1 MTTRSAAFLLVLV
14 ALPLSVG
21 SLPSPVAA
29 KETRRVLVLF
39 SQERGHPAHDLTE
52 LGIRQAFSS
61 NRVFDLELYVEYL
74 DGARFYDAAHAAM
87 RAQYLRHKY
96 AGMKL
101 DAIIAVYPS
110 AVEFLLGNGNA
121 VFPGVPVVACEVPS
135 AFAETLERSPSRR
148 GITGEIIAENTG
160 KILETAL
167 RMRPDTK
174 RIALVGG
181 VARTDRYAEEVA
193 RKGFERF
200 AGRLELI
207 DLTMLSMEDT
217 LARVASL
224 PPDTIVFYSSIF
236 RDGAGQSF
244 VPRAALSLVSRASN
258 APVFGLYDS
267 YMGYGIVG
275 GHLASFEWSGR
286 TAGDLAL
293 RILSGEWPGA
303 IPFVREQGYV
313 DLYDGRE
320 LARWRIPDST
330 VPAGHT
336 ILYREPSLWES
347 HRQAFLAVIAALF
360 LQSILIAVLLVQRSR
375 RRRAELALLD
385 RTGELALAN
394 RRLQTEASELIRT
407 RTFLEASQ
415 EKFRRL
421 AGSLLTSQEAE
432 RGKVARELHDDISQ
446 RLAGIAIETGILDR
460 ESEDFGAPQKEK
472 LKGVVKELLRLSG
485 DVHLLSRRLHPSALD
500 DLGLPEAMR
509 SECARFS
516 RKHGIAVS
524 FEAEDVPGNLSGDVK
539 LCLYRVL
546 QEGLR
551 NVAKHSG
558 ATDACVR
565 LTGDDSA
572 LRFELKDNGGGFA
585 PDSEKKQQG
594 LGLISMRERVYL
606 VGGKLSL
613 ETKPGDGTVLRA
625 TISNRDGHT
634 PDES

>member
-1 MTTRSAAFLLVLV
+1 MAKRSAAFLLALLVL
-14 ALPLSVG
+14 ALSAEWVVPPL
-21 SLPSPVAA
+21 AA
-29 KETRRVLVLF
+29 KETRRVMVLF
-39 SQERGHPAHDLTE
+39 TQEKGHPAHDLTE
-52 LGIRQAFSS
+52 KGIRQSLSS
-61 NRVFDLELYVEYL
+61 NPVFDVGLYIEYL
-74 DGARFYDAAHAAM
+74 DSARFPDPSHAEM
-87 RAQYLRHKY
+87 RAQYLRQKY

-121 VFPGVPVVACEVPS
+121 VFPGVPIVACEVPG
-135 AFAETLERSPSRR
+135 AYAEKLERSPSRSR
-148 GITGEIIAENTG
+148 ITGEVVAENTG
-160 KILETAL
+160 NILDAAL
-167 RMRPDTK
+167 RMRPGTK

-181 VARTDRYAEEVA
+181 VAQTDRYAEEVA
-193 RKGFERF
+193 RKGFGRF
-200 AGRLELI
+200 AAQLELI

-217 LARVASL
+217 QARVASL

-244 VPRAALSLVSRASN
+244 VPREALSLISRASN

-275 GHLASFEWSGR
+275 GRLGSFQWSGR

-320 LARWRIPDST
+320 LARWKIPDSAL
-330 VPAGHT
+330 PAGST
-336 ILYREPSLWES
+336 ILYRDPSLWET
-347 HRQAFLAVIAALF
+347 HRQAFLAVVAALS
-360 LQSILIAVLLVQRSR
+360 LQSILIAALLLQRSKR
-375 RRRAELALLD
+375 TRAERALLN
-385 RTGELALAN
+385 RTGELDLAN
-394 RRLQTEASELIRT
+394 QRLRAEASELERM

-460 ESEDFGAPQKEK
+460 EAEDFGPPQKEK
-472 LKGVVKELLRLSG
+472 LKGVVKELMRLSG

-500 DLGLPEAMR
+500 DLGLSEAMK

-516 RKHGIAVS
+516 RQEGIAVT
-524 FEAEDVPGNLSGDVK
+524 FEAERVPGNLSGSIK

-558 ATDACVR
+558 ATEARVR
-565 LTGDDSA
+565 LAGDDGA
-572 LRFELKDNGGGFA
+572 LRFELKDNGDGFS
-585 PDSEKKQQG
+585 PDGEGKQQG
-594 LGLISMRERVYL
+594 LGLVSMRERVHL
-606 VGGKLSL
+606 VGGEFSL
-613 ETKPGDGTVLRA
+613 ESNPGEGTVLRV
-625 TISNRDGHT
+625 TISESGGHT